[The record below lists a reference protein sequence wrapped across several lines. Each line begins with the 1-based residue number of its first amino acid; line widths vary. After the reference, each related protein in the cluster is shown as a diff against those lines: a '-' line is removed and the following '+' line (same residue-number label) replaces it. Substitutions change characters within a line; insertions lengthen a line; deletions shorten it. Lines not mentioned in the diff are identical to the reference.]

1 MGAVLQSAVA
11 KDRVVPFDISS
22 AAVSSPPK
30 GKALRHAMAMVT
42 VAWLFGSVWSVAISG
57 TPLTLFARG
66 LKASNFE
73 FGLLAAMPFIASF
86 LSLPASL
93 LSERTGDRK
102 RIFLWSLFPNR
113 FLWIAIPL
121 IPLAILHYRGAAG
134 EKMALMSFLVLLF
147 AMHTGQAIGSPAWT
161 SWMGDLVPDRVR
173 GRYFCRR
180 RQWGIVSIIPAA
192 IIVGYVLDHYA
203 GGGAAESMNIVAI
216 IFMIAAVFGCA
227 DIALFFAV
235 PSIPKAPQRGTTLIR
250 SFKEPL
256 HNKQFMW
263 FAAFVGLMMFAVA
276 SQGQFVTLYLTQ
288 KLGIANLMA
297 QSMLLVAPLLAQLVM
312 LPIWGLMADR
322 VGKKPMLAIGSLS
335 LVPIG
340 LGWVFVTKDAVWLG
354 FVLSMLGAAMWAAL
368 EIANFNLV
376 LEMSSDEDGRTGGS
390 SYAAINSVIINLS
403 GCAGGLVFGLVAQWL
418 KDWTWRPIASIRP
431 ATFYDVLFVS
441 SALLRL
447 LAAMALLPLIVEPS
461 AKPTREALRF
471 MTANIYNN
479 LFNAMM
485 LPARMLRIGK
495 KESYPEADELKALKR
510 R

>member
-1 MGAVLQSAVA
+1 
-11 KDRVVPFDISS
+11 
-22 AAVSSPPK
+22 
-30 GKALRHAMAMVT
+30 MATVT

-66 LKASNFE
+66 LNATNFE
-73 FGLLAAMPFIASF
+73 FGLLAAMPFLASF

-93 LSERTGDRK
+93 LSERTGQRK
-102 RIFLWSLFPNR
+102 HIFLWSLFPNR
-113 FLWIAIPL
+113 LLWIAIP
-121 IPLAILHYRGAAG
+121 IVPLAILHYRGAAG
-134 EKMALMSFLVLLF
+134 GRMAMVSFLVLLF
-147 AMHTGQAIGSPAWT
+147 AMHTGQAIGAPAWT
-161 SWMGDLVPDRVR
+161 SWMGDLVPDRIR

-192 IIVGYVLDHYA
+192 ILVGYVLDRYA
-203 GGGAAESMNIVAI
+203 NGSAMQSMSVVAM

-227 DIALFFAV
+227 DIGMFFAV

-250 SFKEPL
+250 SLKEPL

-263 FAAFVGLMMFAVA
+263 FAVFIGLMMFAVA

-297 QSMLLVAPLLAQLVM
+297 QFMLLVAPLLAQLVM
-312 LPIWGLMADR
+312 LPVWGLMADR
-322 VGKKPMLAIGSLS
+322 VGKKPMLAIGTLS

-340 LGWVFVTKDAVWLG
+340 LGWIFVSKDAVWLG
-354 FVLSMLGAAMWAAL
+354 FALSMLGAAMWAAL

-376 LEMSSDEDGRTGGS
+376 LEMSSDDDGRTGGT
-390 SYAAINSVIINLS
+390 SYVAINSVIINLS
-403 GCAGGLVFGLVAQWL
+403 GCAGGLVFGLIAQWL
-418 KDWTWRPIASIRP
+418 KDWTWQPIASIRP

-447 LAAMALLPLIVEPS
+447 LAAVALLPLIVEPT

-485 LPARMLRIGK
+485 QPVRMLRVGK
-495 KESYPEADELKALKR
+495 KESYPEADEIRALKKR
-510 R
+510 